1 MPLFRSL
8 IAISPQIHCQPDV
21 RVSQNIEVIN
31 RLGLHARACA
41 SLVKT
46 TAEFDVQ
53 VEVQAGNHVCDGKSI
68 MGLMML
74 AATQGTLIR
83 VTADGDDAQAAI
95 NQIEALFANRF
106 GEDE

>member
-1 MPLFRSL
+1 MK
-8 IAISPQIHCQPDV
+8 
-21 RVSQNIEVIN
+21 VSQSVEVIN

-46 TAEFDVQ
+46 TIKFDAR
-53 VEVQAGNHVCDGKSI
+53 VEVQVGDHVCDGKSI

-74 AATQGTLIR
+74 AATQGTHIC
-83 VTADGDDAQAAI
+83 VTADGDDAQAAV
-95 NQIEALFANRF
+95 NQIKALFANRF

>member
-1 MPLFRSL
+1 MK
-8 IAISPQIHCQPDV
+8 
-21 RVSQNIEVIN
+21 VSQNVEVVN

-46 TAEFDVQ
+46 TAEFDAR
-53 VEVQAGNHVCDGKSI
+53 VEVRAGDHVCDGKSI

-74 AATQGTLIR
+74 AATQGTYIC
-83 VTADGDDAQAAI
+83 VTADGDDAQAAVK
-95 NQIEALFANRF
+95 QIKELFANRF

>member
-1 MPLFRSL
+1 MK
-8 IAISPQIHCQPDV
+8 
-21 RVSQNIEVIN
+21 VSQSVEVIN

-46 TAEFDVQ
+46 TIKFDAR
-53 VEVQAGNHVCDGKSI
+53 VEVQVGDHVCDGKSI

-74 AATQGTLIR
+74 AATQGTHIC
-83 VTADGDDAQAAI
+83 VTADGDDAQAAV
-95 NQIEALFANRF
+95 NQIKALFANGF

>member
-1 MPLFRSL
+1 MK
-8 IAISPQIHCQPDV
+8 
-21 RVSQNIEVIN
+21 VSQNVEVIN

-46 TAEFDVQ
+46 TAEFDAQ
-53 VEVQAGNHVCDGKSI
+53 VEVRTGNHVCDGKSI

-74 AATQGTLIR
+74 AATQGTHIR
-83 VTADGDDAQAAI
+83 VTADGDDAMAAI
-95 NQIEALFANRF
+95 NQIKALFANRF

>member
-1 MPLFRSL
+1 MPLFRSP
-8 IAISPQIHCQPDV
+8 IAISPRIYHQPNV
-21 RVSQNIEVIN
+21 KVSQNIEVIN

-46 TAEFDVQ
+46 TTEFDAQ
-53 VEVQAGNHVCDGKSI
+53 VEVGAGDHVCDGKSI

-74 AATQGTLIR
+74 AATQGTHIR
-83 VTADGDDAQAAI
+83 VTVDGDDAQAAI
-95 NQIEALFANRF
+95 DQIKALFANRF

>member
-1 MPLFRSL
+1 MPLLRL
-8 IAISPQIHCQPDV
+8 PIAISTRIHCQPDV
-21 RVSQNIEVIN
+21 KVSQNIEVIN

-46 TAEFDVQ
+46 TAAFDAQ
-53 VEVQAGNHVCDGKSI
+53 VEVRTGDHVCNGKSI

-74 AATQGTLIR
+74 AATQGTHIC
-83 VTADGDDAQAAI
+83 VIADGDDAQAAI
-95 NQIEALFANRF
+95 DEIKALFANRF

>member
-1 MPLFRSL
+1 M
-8 IAISPQIHCQPDV
+8 
-21 RVSQNIEVIN
+21 EVIN

-46 TAEFDVQ
+46 TAGFNARI
-53 VEVQAGNHVCDGKSI
+53 EVRTEDHVCDGKSI

-74 AATQGTLIR
+74 AATQGTHIC
-83 VTADGDDAQAAI
+83 VPADGDDAQPAI
-95 NQIEALFANRF
+95 NQIKALFANRF

>member
-1 MPLFRSL
+1 MK
-8 IAISPQIHCQPDV
+8 
-21 RVSQNIEVIN
+21 VSQNVEVIN

-46 TAEFDVQ
+46 TAEFDAR
-53 VEVQAGNHVCDGKSI
+53 VEMRAGDHVCDGKSI

-74 AATQGTLIR
+74 AATQGTYIC
-83 VTADGDDAQAAI
+83 VTADGDDAEAAV
-95 NQIEALFANRF
+95 NQIKALFASRF

>member
-1 MPLFRSL
+1 MK
-8 IAISPQIHCQPDV
+8 
-21 RVSQNIEVIN
+21 VSQNIKVIN

-41 SLVKT
+41 RLVKT
-46 TAEFDVQ
+46 TAEFDSQ
-53 VEVQAGNHVCDGKSI
+53 VEVRSGDHVCDGKSI

-74 AATQGTLIR
+74 AATQGTHIR

-95 NQIEALFANRF
+95 DQIQTLFANRF